1 MIYDRAH
8 TRDMDQLSGMARALP
23 ATVVAFTIG
32 GLVSM
37 GMPGLSGFI
46 AEFPIFLGVWRGGS
60 INLDGTFLGLNPA
73 TYYPILAIISVF
85 GIIITAAY
93 ILRAIGSVFFG
104 QYDAEKWH
112 DMRPLLAI
120 DKVALVSFVV
130 ILFAI
135 GILPLVIAPIV
146 EAGVAP
152 VVNRLDM
159 VQNSTTAWDTWHMA
173 AQNIIAWLGGA

>member
-1 MIYDRAH
+1 
-8 TRDMDQLSGMARALP
+8 
-23 ATVVAFTIG
+23 
-32 GLVSM
+32 
-37 GMPGLSGFI
+37 
-46 AEFPIFLGVWRGGS
+46 
-60 INLDGTFLGLNPA
+60 
-73 TYYPILAIISVF
+73 
-85 GIIITAAY
+85 
-93 ILRAIGSVFFG
+93 
-104 QYDAEKWH
+104 
-112 DMRPLLAI
+112 LLAI